1 MSSSF
6 EKNAKQALQEAELR
20 KKEDAE
26 ALAKKLKVL
35 NDQIANYPT
44 PIAGCDAQFN
54 FLLEEREKIS
64 KTLSFNIDHTNNQK
78 EIDGREGPE
87 PTRYG
92 DWEKK
97 GIVTDF

>member
-1 MSSSF
+1 MKSF
-6 EKNAKQALQEAELR
+6 KDIANESLEEAKQR
-20 KKEDAE
+20 KGEDNN
-26 ALAKKLKVL
+26 KLLEQLK
-35 NDQIANYPT
+35 NINQQIANYPT

-54 FLLEEREKIS
+54 FLLEEKERIS
-64 KTLSFNIDHTNNQK
+64 KIIIFNKEHKTNTK
-78 EIDGREGPE
+78 EIDGPKGPE

>member
-1 MSSSF
+1 MTFSF
-6 EKNAKQALQEAELR
+6 EKNAKQSLLEVEIR
-20 KKEDAE
+20 KQQDQ
-26 ALAKKLKVL
+26 KVL
-35 NDQIANYPT
+35 ADQLKALNEKIANYPT

-64 KTLSFNIDHTNNQK
+64 KAISLNADHTNGAK
-78 EIDGREGPE
+78 EINGPEGPE

>member
-1 MSSSF
+1 MTFSF
-6 EKNAKQALQEAELR
+6 EKNAKQSLLEVEMR
-20 KKEDAE
+20 KQQDRQV
-26 ALAKKLKVL
+26 LADQLKVL
-35 NDQIANYPT
+35 NEKIANYPS

-64 KTLSFNIDHTNNQK
+64 KALSFNIDHSNNKK
-78 EIDGREGPE
+78 EINGPDGPE